1 MVAQLGL
8 ELPRT
13 PESPGISRRW
23 LDERFAA
30 QLDDSELATAKLLI
44 SELVTNAV
52 VHGRGRIGVR
62 GWSEGD
68 HVHVEVTDE
77 GTRFVR
83 GIRTPCVGGRG
94 GLGLAILDAE
104 ATRWGIG
111 EDATTRVWFDLQRSA
126 ATEAAR
132 STEIQPACRELPD
145 LD

>member
-1 MVAQLGL
+1 MAARLGL

-23 LDERFAA
+23 LEERFAA
-30 QLDDSELATAKLLI
+30 ELDDCRLATAKLLI

-52 VHGRGRIGVR
+52 VHGCGRIRVR
-62 GWSEGD
+62 AWPEGD

-83 GIRTPCVGGRG
+83 MIRTPGLDSGG
-94 GLGLAILDAE
+94 GLGLAIVDAE

-111 EDATTRVWFDLQRSA
+111 EGATTRVWFDLRRGA
-126 ATEAAR
+126 ATEPGRLA
-132 STEIQPACRELPD
+132 
-145 LD
+145 

>member
-1 MVAQLGL
+1 MAARLGL

-23 LDERFAA
+23 LEERFAA
-30 QLDDSELATAKLLI
+30 ELDDCRLATAKLLI

-52 VHGRGRIGVR
+52 LHGRGRIGVCA
-62 GWSEGD
+62 WSERD

-77 GTRFVR
+77 GTTFAR
-83 GIRTPCVGGRG
+83 GIRTPGLDGRG

-126 ATEAAR
+126 AIEAVR
-132 STEIQPACRELPD
+132 STEIQPPSREVA
-145 LD
+145 